1 MLAMTDVVLPLTRR
15 ARDADAAEEL
25 PPKPRIFRS
34 ALVMLTV
41 VVGTVVVATVL
52 VADEPEPSSSSQVTV
67 RVGFEPKLFGFSR
80 AAKVT
85 LSEPESTSRS
95 FGTPSRRCFAG

>member
-15 ARDADAAEEL
+15 ARDAGAAEEL

-34 ALVMLTV
+34 ALVML
-41 VVGTVVVATVL
+41 TVVVATVL

-95 FGTPSRRCFAG
+95 LLLS